1 MYKLMKKQYKISS
14 YTAIVVLMILGNIA
28 PTPKNLLIEIRIKS
42 SDCTIKNDN
51 TKWKEVIYGT
61 YKWR

>member
-51 TKWKEVIYGT
+51 TK
-61 YKWR
+61 